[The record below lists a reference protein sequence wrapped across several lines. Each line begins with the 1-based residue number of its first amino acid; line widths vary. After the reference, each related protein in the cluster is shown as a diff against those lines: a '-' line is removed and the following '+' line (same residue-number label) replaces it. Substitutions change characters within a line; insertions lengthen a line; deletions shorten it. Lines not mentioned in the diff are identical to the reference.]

1 MDSLNCVPGG
11 LRGTAEG
18 DWVTLAVQSWTIMV
32 HVCTHACM
40 HMLVCVHLHVCVC
53 VHVCV

>member
-18 DWVTLAVQSWTIMV
+18 DWVILAVQSWTIMV
-32 HVCTHACM
+32 HVCAHACM
-40 HMLVCVHLHVCVC
+40 HMLVCVHLRVC
-53 VHVCV
+53 VHVYV